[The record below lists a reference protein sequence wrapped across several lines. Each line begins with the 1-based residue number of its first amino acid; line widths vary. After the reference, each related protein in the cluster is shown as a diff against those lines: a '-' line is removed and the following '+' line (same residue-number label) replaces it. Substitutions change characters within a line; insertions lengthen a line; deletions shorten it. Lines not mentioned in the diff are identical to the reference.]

1 MLKIDPSATDSRTY
15 TILHLIA
22 ISYCAATPPNV
33 LVTNC
38 SPLLLSIFLVHI
50 TDRLRYMLMTR
61 PRPARQ
67 TTAAVLRAEETAWRV
82 ENLMFRLDISPE
94 V

>member
-1 MLKIDPSATDSRTY
+1 MLKIDPSATGSCTY

-22 ISYCAATPPNV
+22 ISCCAATTPNV
-33 LVTNC
+33 LVTIA
-38 SPLLLSIFLVHI
+38 PLFFLSCFF
-50 TDRLRYMLMTR
+50 DRDLDPLPYMLMTR